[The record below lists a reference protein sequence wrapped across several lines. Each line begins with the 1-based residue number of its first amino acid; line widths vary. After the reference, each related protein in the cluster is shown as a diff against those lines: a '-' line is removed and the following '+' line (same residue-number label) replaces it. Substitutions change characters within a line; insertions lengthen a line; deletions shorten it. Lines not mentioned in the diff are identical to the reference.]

1 MHVLYAFDKFEISRH
16 QLFKSISNVLIFSQR
31 IENDKLNKFKAEVK
45 IKSKKSDF
53 FNSYLEK
60 TNNIDDK
67 IALIKFKYKMLISN
81 KLLFFYIIILL
92 VRIYYL

>member
-1 MHVLYAFDKFEISRH
+1 MNK
-16 QLFKSISNVLIFSQR
+16 
-31 IENDKLNKFKAEVK
+31 ENDKLNKFKAEVK

-67 IALIKFKYKMLISN
+67 IALIKFKYKDDNQQVLNSIKN
-81 KLLFFYIIILL
+81 LLKKK
-92 VRIYYL
+92 